1 MKRSGGLALAALL
14 GVAVWY
20 AGPGL
25 RGTPQQAFAQAV
37 GCVEGGCYDAYKLSY
52 FDVATAFVTSAGG
65 YGGAGNSG
73 GVGDALLRIVDAG
86 NFGTVMPANSRRTPD
101 LLLDVAGDVCANI
114 YVYNDVQEQ
123 QECCSCPLTANSLLT
138 FSVINDLTSNPF
150 NPKESLSAGV
160 IKIVGSSSFGA
171 DGVINSGLGACSNSP
186 TATTAAGPYVI
197 AGGLHEWINHT
208 EMMFS
213 PQGAAT
219 TSTSLDAFTNA
230 VLDAGELAS
239 LQAGCV
245 AINNANLHASEAIG
259 ICTCGRGD

>member
-1 MKRSGGLALAALL
+1 MDEEDPAC
-14 GVAVWY
+14 
-20 AGPGL
+20 
-25 RGTPQQAFAQAV
+25 F
-37 GCVEGGCYDAYKLSY
+37 DAYKLSY
-52 FDVATAFVTSAGG
+52 FDVATAFVPSAGG

-86 NFGTVMPANSRRTPD
+86 NFEGLTLGPRNATDPPPPN
-101 LLLDVAGDVCANI
+101 GDVCANI

-160 IKIVGSSSFGA
+160 IKIVGSS
-171 DGVINSGLGACSNSP
+171 GVVGCSNSP
-186 TATTAAGPYVI
+186 TATTAAGPYII
-197 AGGLHEWINHT
+197 AGGLHEWLNHT

-219 TSTSLDAFTNA
+219 TSTSLDSFTNA

-239 LQAGCV
+239 LQAGCA
-245 AINNANLHASEAIG
+245 AINSANLHASEAIG
-259 ICTCGRGD
+259 ICSCGKGD